1 MPLFENHVGISVS
14 SNKLRLVEL
23 IFLNNEFYAENV
35 DEVDLTEEIDA
46 NNFDENSVNVLRSS
60 FNKLISQNNLKSNFV
75 SFCLDPDFFEII
87 EIPYESTILKNDLTD
102 QFRWELSKLKP
113 SLNPE
118 DYLIQ
123 SIELQS
129 TVFKRTNQAAILFLH
144 KNILRSLKKISA
156 ESNLEL
162 KYVDYSHTA
171 ANLFFKVLKVPQ
183 TSEGI
188 SILKSERYISVIYLT
203 DLKPA
208 AVIKKHYADGEFEK
222 EIKKVFE
229 YLQHH
234 NIELEKLSFAY
245 FCPNK
250 ISDNEINTIEEQ
262 LHFTPDI
269 INPFKSINFSKS
281 FNSEVDITENPSRFA
296 SAAGVALRLL

>member
-14 SNKLRLVEL
+14 LSKLRLVEL
-23 IFLNNEFYAENV
+23 IFSNNEFYAENV
-35 DEVDLTEEIDA
+35 DEVDLTEKLDI
-46 NNFDENSVNVLRSS
+46 NNFDENSVNVLRSALI
-60 FNKLISQNNLKSNFV
+60 KLTSQNNIKSNYV
-75 SFCLDPDFFEII
+75 SFSLDPEFFEII
-87 EIPYESTILKNDLTD
+87 EVPYESTLLKNDLID

-113 SLNPE
+113 SLNSE

-123 SIELQS
+123 NIELQD
-129 TVFKRTNQAAILFLH
+129 TVYNRSNQAAILFLH

-162 KYVDYSHTA
+162 KYVDYSHTS

-188 SILKSERYISVIYLT
+188 SILKSERCISVIYLT

-208 AVIKKHYADGEFEK
+208 AIIKKQYADGEFER
-222 EIKKVFE
+222 EIEKVFE
-229 YLQHH
+229 YFQQHEV
-234 NIELEKLSFAY
+234 ELAKLSFAY
-245 FCPNK
+245 FCSDK
-250 ISDNEINTIEEQ
+250 ISDNDLSNIEQ
-262 LHFTPDI
+262 QIHFTPDI
-269 INPFKSINFSKS
+269 INPFKSLNFSES
-281 FNSEVDITENPSRFA
+281 FNSEVDITGNPSRFA